1 MKIMHRKSNGEIL
14 FAQGQEDF
22 ADFIFSL
29 LTIPLGGVVHFME
42 GCSFGSIYGLYKSV
56 IDLAE
61 EYWTTKEVKDKLVNA
76 HCNR

>member
-1 MKIMHRKSNGEIL
+1 MHRKSNGEIL
-14 FAQGQEDF
+14 LAQGQEDF

-42 GCSFGSIYGLYKSV
+42 GCSSFGSIYGLYKSV